1 MLDINQIFIINI
13 FASIQSTAMKIQT
26 FFLSLVAIRLL
37 LLALLFTTGVPSL
50 AYRIQTLCEL
60 RQDRQRVW
68 QTQHIESPFRI
79 AHNRE
84 RKSLEKD
91 QWEIYIQN
99 KLYYKIPERNL
110 FSMRKNKTTRKKD
123 VEDSTA
129 WQIETSFYTWLF
141 SFAHFFFSCFQ
152 IVSGNHIQIKWIK

>member
-99 KLYYKIPERNL
+99 KLLQNTWKKSIFYE
-110 FSMRKNKTTRKKD
+110 KNKTTRKKD

-152 IVSGNHIQIKWIK
+152 IVSGNHIQIKWMK